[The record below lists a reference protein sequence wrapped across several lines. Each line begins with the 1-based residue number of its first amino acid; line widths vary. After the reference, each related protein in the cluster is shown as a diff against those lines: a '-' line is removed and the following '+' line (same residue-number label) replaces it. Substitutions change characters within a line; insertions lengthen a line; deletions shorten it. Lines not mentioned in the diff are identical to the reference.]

1 MFSLIVLSYFNIL
14 LLFRTAFGLDIAT
27 IDVVLVENNAG
38 KYSTLTYQVRGK
50 FSRAGAVTSAE
61 GDILEVTLSPICLQH
76 CLIFHIT

>member
-1 MFSLIVLSYFNIL
+1 MFSLIVPSYFNIL
-14 LLFRTAFGLDIAT
+14 LLLSTAFGLDVAT

-61 GDILEVTLSPICLQH
+61 GDILEVTLCNL
-76 CLIFHIT
+76 C